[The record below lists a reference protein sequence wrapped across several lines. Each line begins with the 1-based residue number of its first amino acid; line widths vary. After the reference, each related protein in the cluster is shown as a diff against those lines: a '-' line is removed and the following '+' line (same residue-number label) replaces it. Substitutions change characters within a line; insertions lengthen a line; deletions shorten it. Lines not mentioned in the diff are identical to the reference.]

1 MGDPGR
7 SPEIVAYITRLW
19 ERGTRRATVVKSDS
33 LALEE
38 VGSTFEFLPR
48 SSSILIR
55 WIALI
60 DEKSGSASHILECG

>member
-1 MGDPGR
+1 MEDPGG

-19 ERGTRRATVVKSDS
+19 ERGTRRAAIVKSNS
-33 LALEE
+33 LAPEE
-38 VGSTFEFLPR
+38 VGNTFEFFPR

-60 DEKSGSASHILECG
+60 DEEGGSASHFL